1 LGLYIFTII
10 NHHLIGEMLGEK
22 VAIQVGIR
30 SLPLLRSSRC
40 SYPFLFVGGNAL
52 QKYIRG
58 MFSPRVCFLCIID
71 ELFLP
76 DRGWVRNQDGY

>member
-1 LGLYIFTII
+1 
-10 NHHLIGEMLGEK
+10 MLGEK
-22 VAIQVGIR
+22 VAIQVGIIR

-40 SYPFLFVGGNAL
+40 SYPFLVEGGDAL
-52 QKYIRG
+52 QRYIRG
-58 MFSPRVCFLCIID
+58 MFSPRLLLCIID